1 MIEYKI
7 IELEFLVTFLYVIFI
22 YIYLKKMYRSY
33 IYLFFSFL
41 CISKQIEEVKTESR
55 RASIIEKKVITEKV
69 KKKHFSHFFVV
80 DNFHKNIKI
89 LIYLMYNFYY

>member
-1 MIEYKI
+1 
-7 IELEFLVTFLYVIFI
+7 
-22 YIYLKKMYRSY
+22 MYRSF
-33 IYLFFSFL
+33 IYLFFFL

-80 DNFHKNIKI
+80 DIFHKNTKI